1 MKTRLLI
8 AVLVLMMASLA
19 CSLPFQATG
28 TPTRRR
34 SFTHPPLR
42 LLRLPGCS
50 RSHYYPGSSHSFPT
64 VCAYV
69 ENPGL
74 YGGPG
79 ERAQDAFTAAGFVG
93 NLQITADGEYACNKF
108 LLRSVSFV
116 FSLDVTDF
124 KDIGTMKTLAVK
136 VKGYPVKEVLGN
148 TNFGDI
154 KVRFQ
159 VGKEFCWWDDVQAAG
174 QLCLR
179 FPDLRE

>member
-28 TPTRRR
+28 TPTPAPIV
-34 SFTHPPLR
+34 HPPTITVAPATPVVLVPTITPAV
-42 LLRLPGCS
+42 LTPS
-50 RSHYYPGSSHSFPT
+50 PT

-69 ENPGL
+69 ENPGPVPADL
-74 YGGPG
+74 VK
-79 ERAQDAFTAAGFVG
+79 RAQDAFTAAGFVG
-93 NLQITADGEYACNKF
+93 NLQVTGDGEYACDKF

-124 KDIGTMKTLAVK
+124 KDIGAMKTLAAK

-159 VGKEFCWWDDVQAAG
+159 VGKEFCWWDDVQGCGPAMP
-174 QLCLR
+174 QI
-179 FPDLRE
+179 P